1 MPNKTYPV
9 AFLNER
15 HTTVEERFPTDDDEA
30 MLEALNAYTEVLSD
44 PELVSV
50 EIKIIGKY
58 KNDAVLV
65 ETCNMR
71 RYSDDTTEI
80 NGYGHVV
87 EPKNPQAG
95 FDLYNHLCDSLR
107 IEVNTIDNKYQYI
120 DLRNDEG
127 NGETITL
134 TQPSAEEVLTPE
146 SHVNNYG

>member
-15 HTTVEERFPTDDDEA
+15 HTTVEERFPTDDNAQLMD
-30 MLEALNAYTEVLSD
+30 ALNQYTEILAD
-44 PELVSV
+44 PELLCV

-71 RYSDDTTEI
+71 RYTDDTTEI

-87 EPKNPQAG
+87 EPHNPQAS
-95 FDLYNHLCDSLR
+95 FDLYNHLSDSLR
-107 IEVNTIDNKYQYI
+107 IEVNTIDNEFQYI

-134 TQPSAEEVLTPE
+134 TKPSDEEVPVPE
-146 SHVNNYG
+146 VSVNNYG